1 MSVNILYIDPVGNHS
16 DEKSLF
22 YSRESAAGTS
32 ISRHR
37 QWNQH
42 FWLLFALC
50 FSTFSWICSFNVRNN
65 IEKTVLEWLSGI
77 YIYIQRAKEHMN
89 TNWQISFNHLGKIMT
104 SLKLIACP
112 PKSLAWRWHFLFV
125 RPLCYF
131 WLPKWLLVS
140 GSVSIHNFPFA

>member
-77 YIYIQRAKEHMN
+77 YIYIYSTCKGTHEYKL
-89 TNWQISFNHLGKIMT
+89 TNIIQPPWEDYDLPETNSLSSKILGLKMTFLVCAPSLLLLTTKMAASFRKCKY
-104 SLKLIACP
+104 S
-112 PKSLAWRWHFLFV
+112 
-125 RPLCYF
+125 
-131 WLPKWLLVS
+131 
-140 GSVSIHNFPFA
+140 